1 MARYCPHHVQGNG
14 RWLDEACL
22 PSKRGRWDLPHGHL
36 SLHESEPRSS
46 SADTCKAYW
55 WIGAQHQGHEAE
67 WQQAVC
73 GSAELPCQMRY
84 QLLSHGA
91 VTSRRQASLIVA
103 GRVQSLL
110 AVSQNVW
117 RVLGGASRPQL
128 GCSTSSRFP
137 IFLEPSVPV
146 GLDGR
151 SALNAHD

>member
-1 MARYCPHHVQGNG
+1 MG
-14 RWLDEACL
+14 EACFSVQERQVG
-22 PSKRGRWDLPHGHL
+22 PAAWSF

-91 VTSRRQASLIVA
+91 VPV
-103 GRVQSLL
+103 GPD
-110 AVSQNVW
+110 NW
-117 RVLGGASRPQL
+117 N
-128 GCSTSSRFP
+128 
-137 IFLEPSVPV
+137 VPV
-146 GLDGR
+146 GTCQLDWMDGVP
-151 SALNAHD
+151 